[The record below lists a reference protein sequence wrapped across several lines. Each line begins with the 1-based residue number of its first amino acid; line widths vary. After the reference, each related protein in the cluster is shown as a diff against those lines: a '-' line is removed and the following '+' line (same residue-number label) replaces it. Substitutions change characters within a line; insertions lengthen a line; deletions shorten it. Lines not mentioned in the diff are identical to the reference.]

1 MPFFYKKTKRKKFCL
16 ILLFFPLSDLF
27 LHQFLDK
34 ILYFSS
40 SQAAYYMLQNTSS
53 NCFSWYND
61 IKKPHF
67 SFLRYA
73 VMFFYPYA
81 GFHSL
86 YSLILY
92 IYKRSV
98 SLITREHQAILHRCH
113 AYGILYASLQRAH
126 IGEACLLCHHC
137 YGVVGVFTQELECI
151 ECA

>member
-1 MPFFYKKTKRKKFCL
+1 MPSFYKKNKKKKNCL

-73 VMFFYPYA
+73 VMVFYPYA

-92 IYKRSV
+92 IRGVYHSSRVSIRRYSTGVMPMASCMRRCSV
-98 SLITREHQAILHRCH
+98 RTLAKP
-113 AYGILYASLQRAH
+113 ASSATT
-126 IGEACLLCHHC
+126 AM
-137 YGVVGVFTQELECI
+137 V
-151 ECA
+151 